1 MKKILLILL
10 LVISVLTNAQTT
22 IKMERDGGIYKIKCK
37 VNGAPM
43 KMYFDTG
50 ASSVSISLA
59 TALYLRDNDLID
71 KTDILGKAKTTT
83 ADGSIVDNMVIRLKD
98 VEIGG
103 MHLKNVEAVV
113 SSSLNA
119 PLLLGQTVIS
129 KLGKITLNGDI
140 LTIHASKPQ
149 TISKDNRDE
158 LDSRLRELR
167 ANRLKDNEAQYK
179 TLDIIKKIERNNEL
193 NEYELFCKVMAESNL
208 DNYDDALIDAET
220 WLDKFGLDT
229 DSIDMK
235 MRVYYASANSNLF
248 SEKGD
253 KELGK
258 QHIERCR
265 TYFEKDTTAHFFWF
279 SLTSMIA
286 QYCKYKNE
294 GYSLAIFEAKNVLK
308 HYLKREGIS
317 IHDINHNK
325 CSNFQLSLLFHDLGA
340 MYVYEIERIKEVG
353 GNNKYLIQLLHL
365 CTVLSAKLGYPE
377 AIEYC
382 NLVSIDYKK
391 ILTQK
396 ELDILVLDKF

>member
-1 MKKILLILL
+1 MKKLILLLL
-10 LVISVLTNAQTT
+10 LVISVLANAQTT

-59 TALYLRDNDLID
+59 TALYLHDNDLID
-71 KTDILGKAKTTT
+71 KTDILGKAKTAT
-83 ADGSIVDNMVIRLKD
+83 ADGAIVDNMVIRLKD

-140 LTIHASKPQ
+140 LTIHDSKPQ

-158 LDSRLRELR
+158 LDSKLRELR
-167 ANRLKDNEAQYK
+167 ANREKDDESQYK
-179 TLDIIKKIERNNEL
+179 TLDIIKKIERNYEL
-193 NEYELFCKVMAESNL
+193 NEYELFCKVMAEGNL
-208 DNYDDALIDAET
+208 GNYNDAIIDAET
-220 WLDKFGLDT
+220 WLDKYGLET
-229 DSIDMK
+229 DCIDMR
-235 MRVYYASANSNLF
+235 MRVYFVSAESNLF

-258 QHIERCR
+258 KHLDRCGV
-265 TYFEKDTTAHFFWF
+265 YFEKDTTANFYWA
-279 SLTSMIA
+279 SLSSMIFE
-286 QYCKYKNE
+286 YCKYENN
-294 GYSLAIFEAKNVLK
+294 GYTLGILAAKKVLI
-308 HYLKREGIS
+308 HYLKRAGIS
-317 IHDINHNK
+317 IRDINNNK
-325 CSNFQLSLLFHDLGA
+325 HSNPQLAWCFLDLGK
-340 MYVYEIERIKEVG
+340 VYFAEFKNLQKDG
-353 GNNKYLIQLLHL
+353 YKNDYKQQLYNLCLI
-365 CTVLSAKLGYPE
+365 LSAKLGLPLT
-377 AIEYC
+377 IEGC
-382 NLVSIDYKK
+382 KASGLDYKK

-396 ELDILVLDKF
+396 ELDLLVLDD

>member
-1 MKKILLILL
+1 MT
-10 LVISVLTNAQTT
+10 ISYLSYAQTT

-50 ASSVSISLA
+50 ASKVSISLS

-167 ANRLKDNEAQYK
+167 ANRLKDNESQYK

-208 DNYDDALIDAET
+208 DNFDDALIDAET
-220 WLDKFGLDT
+220 WLDKYGLDT
-229 DSIDMK
+229 DSIDMR
-235 MRVYYASANSNLF
+235 MRVYFVSAKANMM

-253 KELGK
+253 KELGM
-258 QHIERCR
+258 QHLGRCR
-265 TYFEKDTTAHFFWF
+265 TYFEKDTTEHFFR
-279 SLTSMIA
+279 SNIVSMIE

-308 HYLKREGIS
+308 YYLKREGIS
-317 IHDINHNK
+317 IRDINFNK
-325 CSNFQLSLLFHDLGA
+325 CSNLQLSLHFYDLGL
-340 MYVYEIERIKEVG
+340 MYADEIEKIKEDR
-353 GNNKYLIQLLHL
+353 GNHQYLIQPFQL
-365 CTVLSAKLGYPE
+365 CAILSAKLGFPE
-377 AIEYC
+377 MIEFC
-382 NLVSIDYKK
+382 NQAGFDYKK

-396 ELDILVLDKF
+396 ELDILILDKF